1 MMHFDFSK
9 WCFHFHFQRGIFRV
23 NKNLTFPFYLII
35 IDSMTQQCS
44 VHHKLEVVSFGE
56 KKKLEDSILLN
67 AHMYSETWQGRFLYF
82 LPNKSPPLWSDVALW
97 RLDEPTHDDT
107 PQSSVHIMIHLYN
120 SYVIYSE

>member
-1 MMHFDFSK
+1 MMHFDFLK

-82 LPNKSPPLWSDVALW
+82 FAK
-97 RLDEPTHDDT
+97 
-107 PQSSVHIMIHLYN
+107 
-120 SYVIYSE
+120 